1 MLQMRYYRQ
10 NTNRKKSTK
19 LVVAFLVA
27 SCLLITG
34 GLLATQATI
43 SEAATKPEEV
53 IWQCSASGDRHY
65 VVDQLKKDGANF
77 DLAIYKVDRSDP
89 LDENHFW
96 PREGDYLETATL
108 TANIDQNSA
117 LTATGRSSKGMIVVE
132 AFGRTKRF
140 TVKEDEVKA
149 DAFGQCD
156 RFWQMASSQAR
167 RKIREC
173 LGAVARDNGG
183 NIAEVQRFRCMFSDR

>member
-1 MLQMRYYRQ
+1 MQ

-34 GLLATQATI
+34 GLLATLATI

-53 IWQCSASGDRHY
+53 IWQCSASGANRHY
-65 VVDQLKKDGANF
+65 VVDQLKDGANF
-77 DLAIYKVDRSDP
+77 DLAIYKVDRSHP
-89 LDENHFW
+89 LDKNQFW
-96 PREGDYLETATL
+96 SAAGDYLETATL
-108 TANIDQNSA
+108 TANLDKNRT
-117 LTATGRSSKGMIVVE
+117 LKTTGRSSKGMIVVE
-132 AFGRTKRF
+132 AFGRTIAF
-140 TVKEDEVKA
+140 TVKEGAVEA
-149 DAFGQCD
+149 AASGRCD

-173 LGAVARDNGG
+173 LAAVARNNGG
-183 NIAEVQRFRCMFSDR
+183 SIAEIERFRCMFFDQ

>member
-1 MLQMRYYRQ
+1 MRYYMQ
-10 NTNRKKSTK
+10 NTNRKKSRK

-53 IWQCSASGDRHY
+53 IWQCSASGGNRHY
-65 VVDQLKKDGANF
+65 VVDQLKENGANF
-77 DLAIYKVDRSDP
+77 DLAIYKVVDRSDP
-89 LDENHFW
+89 FDEN
-96 PREGDYLETATL
+96 PRDYLETATL

-117 LTATGRSSKGMIVVE
+117 LTATGKSSKGMIVVE
-132 AFGRTKRF
+132 AFGRTIAF
-140 TVKEDEVKA
+140 TVKEDGVQA
-149 DAFGQCD
+149 AALGRCD

-183 NIAEVQRFRCMFSDR
+183 FIAEVQRFGCMFSDQ

>member
-1 MLQMRYYRQ
+1 MQ

-27 SCLLITG
+27 SCLLIIG

-53 IWQCSASGDRHY
+53 IWQCSASGANRHY
-65 VVDQLKKDGANF
+65 VVDQLKEDGANF
-77 DLAIYKVDRSDP
+77 DLAIYKVDRSHP
-89 LDENHFW
+89 LDENPFSAA
-96 PREGDYLETATL
+96 GDYLETATL
-108 TANIDQNSA
+108 TANLDKNRA
-117 LTATGRSSKGMIVVE
+117 LQATGRSSKGMIMVE
-132 AFGRTKRF
+132 AFGRTKAF
-140 TVKEDEVKA
+140 TVKEGAVEA
-149 DAFGQCD
+149 AASGQCD

-173 LGAVARDNGG
+173 LAAVARNNGG
-183 NIAEVQRFRCMFSDR
+183 SIAEIERFRCMFSDR

>member
-1 MLQMRYYRQ
+1 MQ
-10 NTNRKKSTK
+10 NTNRKKSRK

-53 IWQCSASGDRHY
+53 IWHCTASGGNRHY
-65 VVDQLKKDGANF
+65 VLDQLKKDGANF
-77 DLAIYKVDRSDP
+77 DLAIYKVVDRSDP
-89 LDENHFW
+89 FDQN
-96 PREGDYLETATL
+96 PRDYLETATL

-117 LTATGRSSKGMIVVE
+117 LTATGKSSKGMIVVE
-132 AFGRTKRF
+132 AFGRTKSF
-140 TVKEDEVKA
+140 TVKEDEVQA
-149 DAFGQCD
+149 AAFGQCD

-173 LGAVARDNGG
+173 LGAVARDKGG
-183 NIAEVQRFRCMFSDR
+183 SIAEVERFGCMFADR

>member
-1 MLQMRYYRQ
+1 MQ
-10 NTNRKKSTK
+10 NTNRKKSRK

-53 IWQCSASGDRHY
+53 IWHCTASGGNRHY

-77 DLAIYKVDRSDP
+77 DLAIYKVVDRSDP
-89 LDENHFW
+89 FAEN
-96 PREGDYLETATL
+96 PGNYLETATL
-108 TANIDQNSA
+108 TANLDKNRA
-117 LTATGRSSKGMIVVE
+117 FTATGRSSKGMIGVE
-132 AFGRTKRF
+132 AFGRTIAF
-140 TVKEDEVKA
+140 YVKEGAVEA
-149 DAFGQCD
+149 AASGRCD

-173 LGAVARDNGG
+173 LAAVARNQGG
-183 NIAEVQRFRCMFSDR
+183 NIAEVQRYACMFSDR

>member
-1 MLQMRYYRQ
+1 MQ
-10 NTNRKKSTK
+10 NTNRKKSRK

-53 IWQCSASGDRHY
+53 IWQCSASGHNRHY

-77 DLAIYKVDRSDP
+77 DLAIYKIDRSHP

-96 PREGDYLETATL
+96 PTEGDYLETATL
-108 TANIDQNSA
+108 TANFDQNSA
-117 LTATGRSSKGMIVVE
+117 LTATGKSSKGMIVVE

-140 TVKEDEVKA
+140 TVKEDEVQA
-149 DAFGQCD
+149 AANGQCD

>member
-1 MLQMRYYRQ
+1 MQ
-10 NTNRKKSTK
+10 NTNRKKSRK

-53 IWQCSASGDRHY
+53 IWQCSASGANRHY
-65 VVDQLKKDGANF
+65 VVDQLKEDGANF
-77 DLAIYKVDRSDP
+77 DLAIYKVDRSHP
-89 LDENHFW
+89 LDKNHFW
-96 PREGDYLETATL
+96 PTEGDYLETATL

-117 LTATGRSSKGMIVVE
+117 LTATGKSSKGMIVVE
-132 AFGRTKRF
+132 AFGRTVAF
-140 TVKEDEVKA
+140 TVKEDGVAEA
-149 DAFGQCD
+149 HGRCD

-173 LGAVARDNGG
+173 LGALARDNGG
-183 NIAEVQRFRCMFSDR
+183 SIAEVERFGCMFADR

>member
-1 MLQMRYYRQ
+1 MQ
-10 NTNRKKSTK
+10 NTNRKKSRK

-53 IWQCSASGDRHY
+53 IWHCSASGDRHY
-65 VVDQLKKDGANF
+65 VVDQLKKNGANF
-77 DLAIYKVDRSDP
+77 DLAIYKVVDRSHP
-89 LDENHFW
+89 LDENHFG
-96 PREGDYLETATL
+96 PTEGDYLETATL

-149 DAFGQCD
+149 AANGQGD

-173 LGAVARDNGG
+173 LGAVARDKGG
-183 NIAEVQRFRCMFSDR
+183 SIAEVERYRCMFSDR

>member
-1 MLQMRYYRQ
+1 MQ

-53 IWQCSASGDRHY
+53 IWQCSASGANRHY

-77 DLAIYKVDRSDP
+77 DLAIYKVVDRSDP
-89 LDENHFW
+89 FDEN
-96 PREGDYLETATL
+96 PGDYLETATL
-108 TANIDQNSA
+108 TANIDQNRA
-117 LTATGRSSKGMIVVE
+117 LTATGKSSKGMIVVE
-132 AFGRTKRF
+132 AFGRTVAF
-140 TVKEDEVKA
+140 TVKEDEVQA
-149 DAFGQCD
+149 AASGRCD

-173 LGAVARDNGG
+173 LGAVARNNGG
-183 NIAEVQRFRCMFSDR
+183 RIAEVQRFGCMFSDR

>member
-1 MLQMRYYRQ
+1 MQ
-10 NTNRKKSTK
+10 NTNRKKSRK

-53 IWQCSASGDRHY
+53 IWQCSASGGNRHY

-77 DLAIYKVDRSDP
+77 DLAIYKVDRSHP
-89 LDENHFW
+89 LDQNPFSAA
-96 PREGDYLETATL
+96 GDYLETATL

-117 LTATGRSSKGMIVVE
+117 LTATGKSSKGMIVVE
-132 AFGRTKRF
+132 AFGRTVAF
-140 TVKEDEVKA
+140 TVKEDEVQA
-149 DAFGQCD
+149 AASGRCD
-156 RFWQMASSQAR
+156 RFWEMASSQAR

-183 NIAEVQRFRCMFSDR
+183 RIAEVQRFGCMFSDR

>member
-1 MLQMRYYRQ
+1 MQ

-53 IWQCSASGDRHY
+53 IWQCSASGGNRHY

-77 DLAIYKVDRSDP
+77 DLAIYKVDRSHP

-96 PREGDYLETATL
+96 PTEGDYLETATL

-117 LTATGRSSKGMIVVE
+117 LTATGKSSKGMIVVE

-140 TVKEDEVKA
+140 TVKEDEVQA
-149 DAFGQCD
+149 AANGQCD

-173 LGAVARDNGG
+173 LGAAARDHGG
-183 NIAEVQRFRCMFSDR
+183 SISQVQRFGCMFSDQ

>member
-1 MLQMRYYRQ
+1 MQ
-10 NTNRKKSTK
+10 NTNRKKSRK

-53 IWQCSASGDRHY
+53 IWQCSASGGNRHY
-65 VVDQLKKDGANF
+65 VVDQLKEGANF
-77 DLAIYKVDRSDP
+77 DLAIYKIDRSHPSDLYP
-89 LDENHFW
+89 FGSGPE
-96 PREGDYLETATL
+96 DYLETATL
-108 TANIDQNSA
+108 TPNFDKDRPIK
-117 LTATGRSSKGMIVVE
+117 ATGRSSTGMIVVE
-132 AFGRTKRF
+132 ALGRTKAF
-140 TVKEDEVKA
+140 TVKEEEVEA
-149 DAFGQCD
+149 AAFGQCD

-173 LGAVARDNGG
+173 LAAVARDNGG
-183 NIAEVQRFRCMFSDR
+183 RSAQVEIFRCMFSDR

>member
-1 MLQMRYYRQ
+1 M
-10 NTNRKKSTK
+10 
-19 LVVAFLVA
+19 
-27 SCLLITG
+27 
-34 GLLATQATI
+34 ATQATI

-53 IWQCSASGDRHY
+53 IWECYASGGNRHY

-77 DLAIYKVDRSDP
+77 DLAIYKVDSSHP
-89 LDENHFW
+89 LDENHFG
-96 PREGDYLETATL
+96 PTEGDYLETATL

-117 LTATGRSSKGMIVVE
+117 LTATGKSSKGMIVVE

-140 TVKEDEVKA
+140 TVKEDEVQA
-149 DAFGQCD
+149 AANGQCD

-183 NIAEVQRFRCMFSDR
+183 NISEVGRYRCMFSDR

>member
-1 MLQMRYYRQ
+1 MQ

-34 GLLATQATI
+34 GLLATLATI

-53 IWQCSASGDRHY
+53 IYQCSASGRNRLY

-77 DLAIYKVDRSDP
+77 DLAIYKFDRSHP
-89 LDENHFW
+89 LYKDQSW
-96 PREGDYLETATL
+96 PTEGDYLETATL
-108 TANIDQNSA
+108 TANIDQDSA
-117 LTATGRSSKGMIVVE
+117 LTATGKSSKGMIVVE

-140 TVKEDEVKA
+140 NVKEDEVQA
-149 DAFGQCD
+149 AALGQCD

-183 NIAEVQRFRCMFSDR
+183 NIAEIERYRCMYSDR

>member
-1 MLQMRYYRQ
+1 MQ
-10 NTNRKKSTK
+10 NTNRKKSRK

-53 IWQCSASGDRHY
+53 IWHCTASGGNRHY

-77 DLAIYKVDRSDP
+77 DLALYKVVDRSDP
-89 LDENHFW
+89 FDQN
-96 PREGDYLETATL
+96 PRDYLETATL

-117 LTATGRSSKGMIVVE
+117 LTATGKSSKGMIVVK
-132 AFGRTKRF
+132 AFGRTVAF
-140 TVKEDEVKA
+140 TVKEDVEAAVS
-149 DAFGQCD
+149 GRCD

-173 LGAVARDNGG
+173 LGAAARDNGG
-183 NIAEVQRFRCMFSDR
+183 NIAEVQRFGCMFSDQ

>member
-1 MLQMRYYRQ
+1 MQ

-53 IWQCSASGDRHY
+53 IWQCSASGANRHY
-65 VVDQLKKDGANF
+65 VVDQLKDGTNF
-77 DLAIYKVDRSDP
+77 DLAIYKVDRSHP
-89 LDENHFW
+89 LDKNHFW
-96 PREGDYLETATL
+96 PTEGDYLETATL
-108 TANIDQNSA
+108 TPNLDKDRP
-117 LTATGRSSKGMIVVE
+117 LKATGRSSKGMMVVE
-132 AFGRTKRF
+132 AFGRTKAF
-140 TVKEDEVKA
+140 TVKEDEVQVA
-149 DAFGQCD
+149 ASGQCD

-173 LGAVARDNGG
+173 LGAVARDKGG
-183 NIAEVQRFRCMFSDR
+183 SISEVERY